1 MWKYCRS
8 GGIDDKIT
16 LSMLKSVKNKMEVEK
31 LVFPSLQHEE
41 RTDEM
46 IDKFVE
52 TMMKAYDFNINVINQ
67 VIEKME
73 SKSEKDGK

>member
-1 MWKYCRS
+1 ME
-8 GGIDDKIT
+8 IDNKIA

>member
-1 MWKYCRS
+1 ME
-8 GGIDDKIT
+8 IDDKIT

-67 VIEKME
+67 VIENME

>member
-1 MWKYCRS
+1 ME
-8 GGIDDKIT
+8 IDDKIT

-67 VIEKME
+67 IIEKME

>member
-1 MWKYCRS
+1 MELETQIIIS
-8 GGIDDKIT
+8 E
-16 LSMLKSVKNKMEVEK
+16 LKTVKNKMEIEK

>member
-1 MWKYCRS
+1 ME
-8 GGIDDKIT
+8 IDDKIT

-41 RTDEM
+41 RTEEM